1 MFPNSSQEK
10 GLKLEGLYQSYGKTL
25 VIKDVNLFIREG
37 EFITLLGPSGSGK
50 TTLLMIIAG
59 FVDPSQGRIEL
70 NGKEIIDLPP
80 ERRNFGLVFQGYALF
95 PHMNVYRNIA
105 FAAFD
110 EEDVERLMKV
120 FDIWPL
126 RDQKPDRISGGE
138 RQRAAI
144 CQNLARR
151 PRVLLLDE
159 PFSALDGEIR
169 RKLRHER
176 KALKEQLSLPM
187 IHVTHDLSEALFL
200 GDEILSLVKGKI
212 AQDWLEHQLRE
223 IAENGAWISKG
234 WRKTSEDSVVSS
246 RSRS

>member
-1 MFPNSSQEK
+1 M
-10 GLKLEGLYQSYGKTL
+10 KLDVQIRKTL
-25 VIKDVNLFIREG
+25 ANFDLEVSFSARMGELKVI
-37 EFITLLGPSGSGK
+37 TGPSGAGK
-50 TTLLMIIAG
+50 TTIVRMIAG
-59 FVDPSQGRIEL
+59 LERPDEGTITYNGETWVDTKRGL
-70 NGKEIIDLPP
+70 FLPP
-80 ERRNFGLVFQGYALF
+80 QKRRVGYVFQEYTLF

-126 RDQKPDRISGGE
+126 RDQNPDRISGGE

-169 RKLRHER
+169 RKLRHEL